1 MGGPRVTIT
10 NCIWPSRTSI
20 TPEPREKRADYR
32 ICERFHKTVLEADH
46 AVLFGIGGPL
56 DDAGQF
62 VFLLRTSFGSRPGAL
77 PLRNPLIESIHPI
90 PQRLAVHAADAGRL
104 LAALAFT
111 HRRQS
116 QKTSRLIG
124 VLRFHGKLP

>member
-90 PQRLAVHAADAGRL
+90 PSVWQSMPPMRAASSRL
-104 LAALAFT
+104 LPSRTAARA
-111 HRRQS
+111 RR
-116 QKTSRLIG
+116 RR
-124 VLRFHGKLP
+124 V